1 VKRGRLPPAW
11 GLLLVLSA
19 LAAVSPIAASGPAE
33 VLVPEGEP
41 YEKIR
46 PLLDFGTVHLLGAL
60 ERDACRALAV
70 RPMERLGIGWENE
83 ALVERLIDETGQRAN
98 LVSIACDETL
108 SALGA
113 AERTIS
119 AANLETV
126 LDGNRIRDS
135 LLGWGELGPSAA
147 ESRLDRIVVY
157 AMVER
162 ESFTLT
168 DLLAFLEEAGCAADT
183 EGLKNSLARLELAFV
198 LGRRGNEYFFRVPL
212 QRELIRAD
220 DTGQLLRSEIR
231 AAG

>member
-1 VKRGRLPPAW
+1 
-11 GLLLVLSA
+11 
-19 LAAVSPIAASGPAE
+19 
-33 VLVPEGEP
+33 
-41 YEKIR
+41 
-46 PLLDFGTVHLLGAL
+46 VHLLGAL

-70 RPMERLGIGWENE
+70 EPMERLGIGWESE
-83 ALVERLIDETGQRAN
+83 ALVERLIEETGQRAN
-98 LVSIACDETL
+98 LISIACDETL
-108 SALGA
+108 GALGP

-119 AANLETV
+119 TATLDAV

-168 DLLAFLEEAGCAADT
+168 ELLSFLEEAGFAADT

-198 LGRRGNEYFFRVPL
+198 FGRRGNEYFFRVPL